1 MSDSC
6 VLVVAEQGPLRE
18 GLRALLGSM
27 SGLWILETESYA
39 SAVAIS
45 ASCRPR
51 LAVLEY
57 FPAVDAGRALAR
69 IKGDSPDTRCVA
81 LVDSVQQQDAALAAG
96 ADIAPLKGE
105 RAEQLFT
112 QIAGLLVRE

>member
-18 GLRALLGSM
+18 GLRALLGSIR
-27 SGLWILETESYA
+27 GLWILETESYT

-45 ASCRPR
+45 ATCRPR

-57 FPAVDAGRALAR
+57 FSVADAGRALAK

-81 LVDSVQQQDAALAAG
+81 LVDSVQEQNAALSAG
-96 ADIAPLKGE
+96 ADIAPLKGV

-112 QIAGLLVRE
+112 EIEGLLVHR